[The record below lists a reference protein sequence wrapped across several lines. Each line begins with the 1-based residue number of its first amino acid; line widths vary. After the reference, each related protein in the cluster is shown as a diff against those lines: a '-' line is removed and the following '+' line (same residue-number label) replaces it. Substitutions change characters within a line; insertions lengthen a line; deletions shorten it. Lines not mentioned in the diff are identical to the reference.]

1 VGVELDFLN
10 FIQENLRTLIGDAV
24 MPIITQTMN
33 YDILAGVIA
42 VILICT
48 KRFRWVGVAILI
60 GAALGYLIG
69 NGMIKFLV
77 DRPRPFIE
85 NSNIILLIPAPT
97 SSSFPSGHTIGAVA
111 MAVALYMYN
120 KKAGYVGFI
129 FAAIIAYSRLYLYLH
144 YPTDVIAGI
153 VIGIICGY
161 VGYRIS
167 ELIRIRYK
175 KEKVEED
182 IV

>member
-1 VGVELDFLN
+1 
-10 FIQENLRTLIGDAV
+10 

-33 YDILAGVIA
+33 YDIMAGVIA

-48 KRFRWVGVAILI
+48 KRFRWIGVAILI
-60 GAALGYLIG
+60 GVVLGFIVG

-85 NSNIILLIPAPT
+85 NPNIILLISAPT
-97 SSSFPSGHTIGAVA
+97 SSSFPSGHTIAAVA
-111 MAVALYMYN
+111 MAVAVYMYN
-120 KKAGYVGFI
+120 KKAGYVGFA
-129 FAAIIAYSRLYLYLH
+129 FAAMIAFSRLYLYVH

-153 VIGIICGY
+153 IIGIICGY
-161 VGYRIS
+161 VGYKIS

-175 KEKVEED
+175 KEKVGED